1 MKSHVSLSVELGSKV
16 AVVDRWYVFLTA
28 TAIPSIPL
36 IIIFLSWQ
44 ATWVRNSC
52 YKHVSCGDRGSWGS
66 LWDRDPLLGY
76 CRWCS
81 YSQRSWRNPPGC
93 WWFVWFL
100 KIFSNSWLWSIC
112 AWKWVLM
119 NIIKKAICYLLK
131 TLTAGV
137 LLNKGFVLTI

>member
-28 TAIPSIPL
+28 SAIPSIPL
-36 IIIFLSWQ
+36 IFFFLSWQ

>member
-36 IIIFLSWQ
+36 IFFFLSWQ

-76 CRWCS
+76 CCWCS

>member
-36 IIIFLSWQ
+36 IFFFLSWQ

-100 KIFSNSWLWSIC
+100 KIFSNSWLWSTC

>member
-36 IIIFLSWQ
+36 IFFFLSWQ

-66 LWDRDPLLGY
+66 LWDWDPLLGY

>member
-36 IIIFLSWQ
+36 IFFFLSWQ